1 MTKTVSK
8 TRRTT
13 RPTSAKAATG
23 SSISP
28 MMIGIVIGVVVLV
41 VGGLIVLGNLGNQPA
56 SVDISKYPVLGEATA
71 PVTLLGYSDYRCPH
85 CRDFDLEKLPQIEA
99 EYINTGKVKYVVA
112 PFHLWPET
120 SILTEAAMCAGDQ
133 DKFFEYSQKLFEN
146 QDGLGLTPSYLA
158 DQAEGVGLNRN
169 TFSECLANGTHKGLV
184 DEATRAALNRG
195 VTSTPTFFINDQRV
209 NGNVSF
215 EQFKGIFEQEL
226 AKVQ

>member
-13 RPTSAKAATG
+13 RPTSAKAATS

-41 VGGLIVLGNLGNQPA
+41 VGGLIVLGNMGNKPA
-56 SVDISKYPVLGEATA
+56 AVDVSQYPILGEATA

-99 EYINTGKVKYVVA
+99 EYINTGKVKYAVA

-120 SILTEAAMCAGDQ
+120 KILTEAAMCAGDQ
-133 DKFFEYSQKLFEN
+133 DKFFEYGQKLFEN
-146 QDGLGLTPSYLA
+146 QDSLGLTPSYLA
-158 DQAEGVGLNRN
+158 DLAEGMGLNRN
-169 TFSECLANGTHKGLV
+169 TFSECLANGTHASLV

-195 VTSTPTFFINDQRV
+195 VTSTPTFFVNNQRV
-209 NGNVSF
+209 SGNVSF
-215 EQFKGIFEQEL
+215 EEFKGIFEQEL
-226 AKVQ
+226 AKAQ